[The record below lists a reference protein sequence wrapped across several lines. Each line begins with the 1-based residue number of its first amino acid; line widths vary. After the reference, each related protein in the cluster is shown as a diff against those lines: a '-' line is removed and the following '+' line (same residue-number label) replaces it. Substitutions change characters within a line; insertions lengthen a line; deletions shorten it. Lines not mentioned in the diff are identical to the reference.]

1 MKKAIILILLLVSGF
16 AMAQT
21 EPIKVV
27 FDVTSADPDVHRTAA
42 KHLRLMSE
50 AYPESEF
57 ELVIY
62 SGAYKMVD
70 KKSSVAGETLSEIVN
85 NDNVSIVICQQTMK
99 RHEMT
104 MNDLIPG
111 VGSVPDGIYEIVTK
125 QKQGWGYIK
134 EANNQNTQN

>member
-1 MKKAIILILLLVSGF
+1 MKKAIVWILLLVSGF

-27 FDVTSADPDVHRTAA
+27 FDVTSSNPDVHRTAA

-50 AYPESEF
+50 AYPDSEF

-62 SGAYKMVD
+62 SGAFKMVD
-70 KKSSVAGETLSEIVN
+70 KKSSVAGETLSEIVK

-99 RHEMT
+99 RHEMS

-111 VGSVPDGIYEIVTK
+111 VGSVPDGIYEIIMK
-125 QKQGWGYIK
+125 QKAGWGYIK
-134 EANNQNTQN
+134 EAQ